1 MTPAGHRGAPFVAAL
16 ALLAGITFSTATWSG
31 LGPLAVTTQAARAAE
46 VVAEVAQDAPEAAAE
61 ATEKE

>member
-1 MTPAGHRGAPFVAAL
+1 VAEVATP
-16 ALLAGITFSTATWSG
+16 
-31 LGPLAVTTQAARAAE
+31 E